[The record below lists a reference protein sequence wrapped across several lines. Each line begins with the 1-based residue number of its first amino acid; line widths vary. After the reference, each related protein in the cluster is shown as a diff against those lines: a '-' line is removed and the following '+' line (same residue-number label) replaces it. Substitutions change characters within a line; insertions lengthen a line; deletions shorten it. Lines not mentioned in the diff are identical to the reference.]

1 MGNKAARNLID
12 LWQVKK
18 ETFTVAQILEKKQK
32 IWTEIT
38 ASGNVNEAT
47 TLVTSIAQV
56 LNEEKSE
63 EKSEEDVKE
72 KQKVHT
78 SAMTFYNPERER
90 LELSN

>member
-18 ETFTVAQILEKKQK
+18 ETFTVEDLRKKAKNLE
-32 IWTEIT
+32 EIT

-56 LNEEKSE
+56 LNE